1 MSKIIS
7 SGIRKKYL
15 KYITV
20 LLILAL
26 FLSSVGVSIFTRK
39 SMTKEITG
47 KYIVMTEKM
56 GSSLDNLY
64 KRSDEVTA
72 ECILNQEVQNSLYDQ
87 PLDAAQK
94 GVLKKYFTY
103 VDLKH
108 VEEFCYIDN
117 KDNVYARPYTRMT
130 FEDFEKSGF
139 KERLG
144 GEYSKTKWFWAKDTL
159 FGTGKKALFIGRYI
173 RNMEYSCD
181 PGMLFFKMGE
191 EFLQQIIDKDEQAG
205 TGVVAGIMDEKGE
218 LCALW
223 PKTGYEIKEDTLTDL
238 QKIAKENQTGMI
250 RNGEKITGGVLSVY
264 RQETSGMLLYT
275 FVPDPVFN
283 KGQNQL
289 LFVLAGVYL
298 FVITVA
304 VVCSVFISRRFT
316 KPIQYIAEA
325 MAAFDGN
332 DFNRMNLPETNT
344 ELDMI
349 GQCYNKML
357 GNIEK
362 LLREI
367 KEQEKEL
374 RTSELNMLISQI
386 NPHFL
391 YNTLDTIY
399 MLARINKEETTM
411 HMIQAL
417 SKYLRLSLSKGSDIV
432 TLEDELE
439 NVRSYMEIQQIRN
452 ENLFSY
458 EIDCQVKPNK
468 IKVLKLILQ
477 PLVENAIKYGFH
489 DIFEG
494 GKIMIRAKEDEQYL
508 ILNVCNNGTP
518 MEEDM
523 IKRLNGLISIPFPK
537 MKDVFPD
544 KQHGYGVV
552 NIATRLRLKYG
563 EYVQY
568 YYIATQTETNCVI
581 KIPKEGTKSNG
592 EENR

>member
-1 MSKIIS
+1 
-7 SGIRKKYL
+7 
-15 KYITV
+15 
-20 LLILAL
+20 
-26 FLSSVGVSIFTRK
+26 
-39 SMTKEITG
+39 
-47 KYIVMTEKM
+47 
-56 GSSLDNLY
+56 
-64 KRSDEVTA
+64 
-72 ECILNQEVQNSLYDQ
+72 
-87 PLDAAQK
+87 
-94 GVLKKYFTY
+94 
-103 VDLKH
+103 
-108 VEEFCYIDN
+108 
-117 KDNVYARPYTRMT
+117 
-130 FEDFEKSGF
+130 
-139 KERLG
+139 
-144 GEYSKTKWFWAKDTL
+144 
-159 FGTGKKALFIGRYI
+159 
-173 RNMEYSCD
+173 MEYSRD
-181 PGMLFFKMGE
+181 PGMLFFKMSD
-191 EFLQQIIDKDEQAG
+191 EFLLQIIDENEQAE
-205 TGVVAGIMDEKGE
+205 TDVVAGIVGEKGE

-223 PKTGYEIKEDTLTDL
+223 PKSGYEMKNDTMADL
-238 QKIAKENQTGMI
+238 QKMIKESQTGMI

-264 RQETSGMLLYT
+264 RQEVGGMLLYT

-289 LFVLAGVYL
+289 FLVLAVVYL

-304 VVCSVFISRRFT
+304 VVCSVYISRRFT
-316 KPIQYIAEA
+316 KPIQNIAQA
-325 MAAFDGN
+325 MAGFDGN
-332 DFNRMNLPETNT
+332 DFNRMDMPETNT

-349 GQCYNKML
+349 GKCYNKML
-357 GNIEK
+357 GNIER
-362 LLREI
+362 LLYEI

-411 HMIQAL
+411 RMIQAL

-458 EIDCQVKPNK
+458 EIDCQVKQDK

-494 GKIMIRAKEDEQYL
+494 GKIIIQAKEDEQYL
-508 ILNVCNNGTP
+508 ILSVCNNGTP
-518 MEEDM
+518 IEKDM
-523 IKRLNGLISIPFPK
+523 IKRLNGLISIPFHQIR
-537 MKDVFPD
+537 DVFPD

-592 EENR
+592 EKNE